1 MSAVDATWL
10 EEVLVELLRTPT
22 QVPLGETE
30 IQPGD
35 PRIAEA
41 VEKVVLPRIEELG
54 PSEIRRHP
62 QGDVAARFGPL
73 GDDGVLLQTYI
84 VSQHANLMEDPH
96 AGRIVDGRPYGF
108 EGPCALGQGA
118 TQNKGPM
125 SSALA
130 AVRALPQ
137 EELHRPIWLTVNTEG
152 KSSHDG
158 SRRIIEELGVS
169 TAFGI
174 VAIGTDLR
182 VSLGNRGRIDVEVRI
197 AGSSCH
203 SSQPWLGSNPIEGA
217 ADVIRALRSTPL
229 PEAHPELGPASATPY
244 QLACS
249 PLAPHTIPSEV
260 RMMVDRRLLP
270 GEAPRGAADAIRV
283 YLEDSLKDVE
293 LDVVPGEFM
302 LPAVV
307 DPASPVVRALLD
319 GIEETT
325 ERFGQ
330 TFWSPNTF
338 DAGYPC
344 SRGIHTVMFGAGK
357 RSFSGNGLIGTDAV
371 SIADCNIAAEAMAYA
386 LRRLGG

>member
-1 MSAVDATWL
+1 MSAVDTTWL
-10 EEVLVELLRTPT
+10 QEVLVELLRTPT
-22 QVPLGETE
+22 QVPLGDTE

-35 PRIAEA
+35 PRIVEA
-41 VEKVVLPRIEELG
+41 VDKVVLPRIEELS

-62 QGDVAARFGPL
+62 QGDVAARFGPP
-73 GDDGVLLQTYI
+73 GDDGVLLQTYV

-96 AGRIVDGRPYGF
+96 SGRIVDGTPYGF
-108 EGPCALGQGA
+108 DGPCALGQGA

-125 SSALA
+125 ASALA

-152 KSSHDG
+152 KSSHGG

-174 VAIGTDLR
+174 LAFGTDLR
-182 VSLGNRGRIDVEVRI
+182 VSLGNRGRIDVEVRVV
-197 AGSSCH
+197 GSSCH
-203 SSQPWLGSNPIEGA
+203 SSQPWLGSNPIQGA
-217 ADVIRALRSTPL
+217 ADAIQALRSVSL
-229 PEAHPELGPASATPY
+229 PDAHPELGPASATPY

-249 PLAPHTIPSEV
+249 PLAPHTIPSEA
-260 RMMVDRRLLP
+260 RITVDRRLLP
-270 GEAPRGAADAIRV
+270 GETPQSAVDAIR
-283 YLEDSLKDVE
+283 LNLQNSLKEVE

-307 DPASPVVRALLD
+307 DPASPVVRALLH
-319 GIEETT
+319 GIEKTT

-344 SRGIHTVMFGAGK
+344 SRGIRTVMFGPGK

-371 SIADCNIAAEAMAYA
+371 SIADCNIAAKAMAHA